1 MSAPESPT
9 KIVSRRLRD
18 PSSPPVRIL
27 CVEDYDPDFI
37 LIREYLKEAKFSAPV
52 EVHRARS
59 ADEAERLLVKGGDT
73 NGYDVVLLDLSLP
86 DSRGRDT
93 FDRVCG
99 AAPYT
104 AVAILSGSND
114 EDLAMEIVQ
123 RGGQDYLPKDS
134 LTPDLLR
141 RTITFAMKRNSYHV
155 ELKKLADR
163 LQRTTE
169 ELKTTQMQLVRA
181 EKSESLGRL
190 ASSVAHEVKN
200 PLSLIQ
206 MGLDFLDARLRGGD
220 AEIDRTLN
228 LMLDAVERADSVIH
242 DMLDF
247 ARSDETRLESWDANN
262 LILRVERMLK
272 HETDRRKMSL
282 RTDLA
287 PSPLRIQCDPTAIEQ
302 VVINIAMNA
311 LQAMERGGALTL
323 RTRRGAAGEV
333 ARDAGLRQMD
343 IIRQGA
349 EVVMIE
355 VQDEGPGVPDDII
368 DRIFEPFFTTKPTGE
383 GTGLGL
389 SVCKRIV
396 EFHRGQLLATN
407 VKEPRGLLVRVVLL
421 AEPSIG
427 QKPEN
432 AQVEPGK
439 TVSSQEDQHHEKEAH
454 THH

>member
-9 KIVSRRLRD
+9 QIVSRRLRD
-18 PSSPPVRIL
+18 PSGTPVRIL

-37 LIREYLKEAKFSAPV
+37 LIREHLKDAKFTAPI

-59 ADEAERLLVKGGDT
+59 AGEAERLLVMGGVIS
-73 NGYDVVLLDLSLP
+73 GYDIVLLDLSLP

-93 FDRVCG
+93 FDRVCS

-114 EDLAMEIVQ
+114 EDLAMDIVQ

-134 LTPDLLR
+134 LTPDVLR

-163 LQRTTE
+163 LQRTSE

-200 PLSLIQ
+200 PLSLLQ
-206 MGLDFLDARLRGGD
+206 MGLDFLDARLRGGED
-220 AEIDRTLN
+220 EIDRTLN
-228 LMLDAVERADSVIH
+228 LMHDAIERADSVIH
-242 DMLDF
+242 NMLDF
-247 ARSDETRLESWDANN
+247 ARSDEARMESWDANN
-262 LILRVERMLK
+262 ILRRVERMLE
-272 HETDRRKMSL
+272 HEAHRRKMSL

-287 PSPLRIQCDPTAIEQ
+287 AFPLRIQCDPTAIEQ
-302 VVINIAMNA
+302 VLINIAMNS
-311 LQAMERGGALTL
+311 LQAMERGGTLTL
-323 RTRRGAAGEV
+323 RTRRGQAGEV
-333 ARDAGLRQMD
+333 ARDAGLREMA
-343 IIRQGA
+343 IIRPGA

-355 VQDEGPGVPDDII
+355 VQDEGPGIPDDII
-368 DRIFEPFFTTKPTGE
+368 GRIFDPFFTTKPTGE

-396 EFHRGQLLATN
+396 EFHRGHLLAAN
-407 VKEPRGLLVRVVLL
+407 VNEPRGLLVRVVLL
-421 AEPSIG
+421 AEPASD
-427 QKPEN
+427 QKSEN
-432 AQVEPGK
+432 AQVEPTK
-439 TVSSQEDQHHEKEAH
+439 TVASSDAQHHEK
-454 THH
+454 THSHH